1 MTKIT
6 SWFSPVVNWL
16 KPKQTELKEAPR
28 FEEWFNEMNPR
39 TPILNLDEATPVKRW
54 TAPKQPDLNEAPRF
68 EDWFNEMNPRTA
80 VPNVDEFAE
89 VLYNF
94 KFNRNKSNHTINA
107 N

>member
-1 MTKIT
+1 MTKIA
-6 SWFSPVVNWL
+6 SLFAPVVNWL

-39 TPILNLDEATPVKRW
+39 T
-54 TAPKQPDLNEAPRF
+54 
-68 EDWFNEMNPRTA
+68 A

-94 KFNRNKSNHTINA
+94 KFNKDKSNQSFNA

>member
-1 MTKIT
+1 MMKIT
-6 SWFSPVVNWL
+6 SLFAPVVDWL

-39 TPILNLDEATPVKRW
+39 TPLVNVDEIVPVVRW
-54 TAPKQPDLNEAPRF
+54 TNLKQADSNEAPRF
-68 EDWFNEMNPRTA
+68 EEWFNEMNPRTP

-89 VLYNF
+89 ALYNF
-94 KFNRNKSNHTINA
+94 KFNTDKSNQSLKA

>member
-1 MTKIT
+1 MTKIA
-6 SWFSPVVNWL
+6 SLFAPVVNWL
-16 KPKQTELKEAPR
+16 KPKETELKEAPRFEEWFLEMNPRTPLVDVDEIVSVTRWTNLKQADSNEAPR

-39 TPILNLDEATPVKRW
+39 TP
-54 TAPKQPDLNEAPRF
+54 
-68 EDWFNEMNPRTA
+68 

-94 KFNRNKSNHTINA
+94 KFNKENSNQPINA